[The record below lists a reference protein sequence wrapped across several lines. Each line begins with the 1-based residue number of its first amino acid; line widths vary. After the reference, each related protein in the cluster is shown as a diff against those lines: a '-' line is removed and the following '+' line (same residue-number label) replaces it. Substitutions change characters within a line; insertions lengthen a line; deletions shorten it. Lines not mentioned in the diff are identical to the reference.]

1 MMKIVKDVKFVET
14 VTGPVLLDDLG
25 ITLTHEHLFSDFS
38 NCFKRAPYSHELS
51 RDHTKITLKGSG
63 YLNLY
68 PYSNM
73 NNLKFLDKGKIIS
86 QSEILQ
92 FRQHDGKTIVEN
104 SNHGLRC
111 FNMQDKYRNVSL
123 KQNIN
128 IIIGTGYYVAQTQVG
143 STLNMSKENMY
154 NVMCT
159 ELKKGIADREHYKTS
174 LIKAG
179 FIGEVGSSW
188 PIHAFEK
195 RSISTTGEV
204 QEKLHCPVSFSPGSN
219 ASGSKASAP
228 MEIMRIYQEAGGNAR
243 KAIMCHVDRTLTN
256 EEQLMEFADDN
267 KCYIQFSMFGT
278 ACSFYQH
285 DPTAVILSDAER
297 VEFIAKFKKESKLDQ
312 VLMSHDI
319 HTKNRL
325 AKYGGHGFGHIGQC
339 IIPYMRESGF
349 ADEDI
354 TQLMVENPKNWLSW
368 GQ

>member
-1 MMKIVKDVKFVET
+1 MMKIVEDDKFVET

-25 ITLTHEHLFSDFS
+25 ITLTHEHLFSYFT
-38 NCFKRAPYSHELS
+38 NCFKRAPYSHKLS
-51 RDHTKITLKGSG
+51 RDHTTITMKGSG

-73 NNLKFLDKGKIIS
+73 KNLKLIYENEIICPNEIFEFTLLDG
-86 QSEILQ
+86 Q
-92 FRQHDGKTIVEN
+92 TIVEN

-111 FNMQDKYRNVSL
+111 FNKWDEYINVSL
-123 KQNIN
+123 EEKIN
-128 IIIGTGYYVAQTQVG
+128 IIIGTGYYVAQTQVA
-143 STLNMSKENMY
+143 STLNMSKESMY

-159 ELKKGIADREHYKTS
+159 ELKNGIVNRGHYHNFK
-174 LIKAG
+174 IKAG

-219 ASGSKASAP
+219 ASAP

-278 ACSFYQH
+278 ECSFYQH
-285 DPTAVILSDAER
+285 DPTVDVLSDAER

-319 HTKNRL
+319 HTNNRQVR
-325 AKYGGHGFGHIGQC
+325 YGGHGLGHISEFVL
-339 IIPYMRESGF
+339 PYMEVNGF
-349 ADEDI
+349 TAQDI
-354 TQLMVENPKNWLSW
+354 TQLMEENPKNWLSR
-368 GQ
+368 G

>member
-1 MMKIVKDVKFVET
+1 M
-14 VTGPVLLDDLG
+14 
-25 ITLTHEHLFSDFS
+25 
-38 NCFKRAPYSHELS
+38 
-51 RDHTKITLKGSG
+51 KGSG

-73 NNLKFLDKGKIIS
+73 KNLKLIYENEEIIPN
-86 QSEILQ
+86 EILE
-92 FRQHDGKTIVEN
+92 FTLPDGQTIVEN
-104 SNHGLRC
+104 SNYGLRC
-111 FNMQDKYRNVSL
+111 FNIWDQYVNVSIEEE
-123 KQNIN
+123 IN
-128 IIIGTGYYVAQTQVG
+128 IILGTGYYVAQTQVA
-143 STLNMSKENMY
+143 STLNMSKESMY

-159 ELKKGIADREHYKTS
+159 ELKNGIVNRGHYQIK
-174 LIKAG
+174 IKAG

-219 ASGSKASAP
+219 ASAP
-228 MEIMRIYQEAGGNAR
+228 MEIMRIYQEAGENAR

-278 ACSFYQH
+278 ECSFYQH
-285 DPTAVILSDAER
+285 DPTVDVLSDAER

-319 HTKNRL
+319 HTNNRQVS
-325 AKYGGHGFGHIGQC
+325 YGGHGYGHISEF
-339 IIPYMRESGF
+339 ILPYMEVNGF
-349 ADEDI
+349 TAQDI
-354 TQLMVENPKNWLSW
+354 TQLMEENPKNWLSR
-368 GQ
+368 G